1 MLTTPDGSAVKLVG
15 VVVNVVLVPP
25 AVAVPP
31 PVAATNESQ
40 TAPVMSGSPP
50 IVAVTVIGTVADA
63 ASDPAAAMGDGENT
77 NLSAVPVTAPTERKV
92 PNAPAATAA
101 SAATAT
107 MNL

>member
-1 MLTTPDGSAVKLVG
+1 
-15 VVVNVVLVPP
+15 
-25 AVAVPP
+25 
-31 PVAATNESQ
+31 
-40 TAPVMSGSPP
+40 
-50 IVAVTVIGTVADA
+50 VADA

-77 NLSAVPVTAPTERKV
+77 NLSAVPVTATERKV